1 MNPHPTR
8 WLITLLAWLLL
19 PSTPTARASSLT
31 NIVVQDDLIEATLQ
45 QAGLKLMATGRHV
58 PMKTLAQQLHRKSCV
73 LTLPTRPNP
82 PPSSPTEMLGNCRR
96 GVLVVGSL
104 YQCGHCDKWHVQA
117 SAGFILTSNGAVAT
131 CYHVANQPTHGVLV
145 VLTGDGRVCGVREVL
160 AADEERDVAILQLDG
175 AGFHP
180 LPLTTHAPV
189 GSHIYVWGH
198 PENQYYTLTEGIVS
212 RYFTGQKETG
222 SAVMM
227 NITAD
232 FGPGSSGCPVLNDH
246 GEVVGMADNIVAVA
260 TSAGAKLIFKNA
272 RPAAAILSLIRP
284 R

>member
-1 MNPHPTR
+1 MNTPACCQFAA
-8 WLITLLAWLLL
+8 LVAALLL
-19 PSTPTARASSLT
+19 PFSTAARADTLT
-31 NIVVQDDLIEATLQ
+31 NIVVHDDRIEATLHD
-45 QAGLKLMATGRHV
+45 AGLKLMATGRHV
-58 PMKTLAQQLHRKSCV
+58 SMKTLARQLDRKSCA
-73 LTLPTRPNP
+73 LTLPARTHP
-82 PPSSPTEMLGNCRR
+82 PAASQAEMLAQCRR

-104 YQCGHCDKWHVQA
+104 YQCGRCDKWHVQA
-117 SAGFILTSNGAVAT
+117 ASGFVLTSSGVIVT
-131 CYHVANQPTHGVLV
+131 CYHVANEPSHGVLV
-145 VLTGDGRVCGVREVL
+145 VLTGDGRIAGVREVL
-160 AADEERDVAILQLDG
+160 AADEARDVAILQLDG
-175 AGFHP
+175 TGFHP
-180 LPLTTHAPV
+180 LPLSTHAPV

-222 SAVMM
+222 AAVMM

-272 RPAAAILSLIRP
+272 RPAAAILGLIRP